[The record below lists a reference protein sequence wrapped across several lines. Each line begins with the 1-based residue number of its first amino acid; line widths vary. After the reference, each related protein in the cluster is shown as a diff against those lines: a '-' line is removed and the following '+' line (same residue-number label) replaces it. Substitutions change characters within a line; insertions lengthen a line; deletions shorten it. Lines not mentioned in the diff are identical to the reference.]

1 MNCSSSTHTW
11 DAFQLAYASFRLYC
25 IRNNHVLPA
34 EDSEI
39 SDEQGPCLLGE
50 RLKINVDP
58 PAADV
63 EEDDEDGSLDT
74 LPAIKIHDDDVNL
87 RFLVC
92 GVPST
97 LVSSAIPFFFN
108 PFLMSCM

>member
-1 MNCSSSTHTW
+1 MNFSSSTHAW

-25 IRNNHVLPA
+25 VQNNHVLP
-34 EDSEI
+34 SKGHEI
-39 SDEQGPCLLGE
+39 SDEQGPCLLGD

-63 EEDDEDGSLDT
+63 EDDEDGSLDT
-74 LPAIKIHDDDVNL
+74 LPAIKIHDDDLSL

-92 GVPST
+92 GVPSA
-97 LVSSAIPFFFN
+97 LVSSVVPF
-108 PFLMSCM
+108 PLTISE